1 MLEELRDRFDDLR
14 ATPWEGN
21 GSVAVGA
28 ALITM
33 LIVALVDGLSRES
46 WVPVLDSLNLVF
58 HEAGHPLF
66 GIFGW
71 ETLTILGGTLMQLL
85 VPLLV
90 MVAAWGRRQAAGT
103 ALAACWFFQ
112 NFHTIAR
119 YMADAREQVL
129 PLVGGGEHDWF
140 NLFLR
145 WGCLERDTAIARNVH
160 ILGWLGMLASAAW
173 LIWRWTR
180 REAPQ
185 PW

>member
-1 MLEELRDRFDDLR
+1 MIQTFRDAFQDLR
-14 ATPWEGN
+14 ASPWEGD
-21 GSVAVGA
+21 GQVAVA
-28 ALITM
+28 SALSLM
-33 LIVALVDGLSRES
+33 LLVALVEGLSQES

-85 VPLLV
+85 VPMLV
-90 MVAAWGRRQAAGT
+90 FAAAWGRRQAAGT

-112 NFHTIAR
+112 NFHSIAR
-119 YMADAREQVL
+119 YMADAREQAL

-145 WGCLERDTAIARNVH
+145 WDCLERDTAIARNVH
-160 ILGWLGMLASAAW
+160 ILGWLGMLGSATW
-173 LIWRWTR
+173 LIWRWAR

-185 PW
+185 S